1 MQPSE
6 IENLPYYELQY
17 TIDNLVEHLKK
28 EKEAQSDEK
37 GSGGTDK
44 MTRDM
49 NASIAQGQRSNKANT
64 PTMPKTPSTFKVPSM
79 PNMGSMKMPKM

>member
-28 EKEAQSDEK
+28 EKEAQSDES

-49 NASIAQGQRSNKANT
+49 NKSISQGQKQNQAKA
-64 PTMPKTPSTFKVPSM
+64 PSMPKAPSMKVPSM
-79 PNMGSMKMPKM
+79 PSMGSMKMPKM

>member
-1 MQPSE
+1 M
-6 IENLPYYELQY
+6 PYYELQY

-28 EKEAQSDEK
+28 EKEAQSDES

-49 NASIAQGQRSNKANT
+49 NASISQGQKSNKAS
-64 PTMPKTPSTFKVPSM
+64 MPKSPAMKVPSM
-79 PNMGSMKMPKM
+79 PSMGSMKMPKM

>member
-1 MQPSE
+1 M
-6 IENLPYYELQY
+6 PYYELQY

-28 EKEAQSDEK
+28 EKEAQSDES

-49 NASIAQGQRSNKANT
+49 NKSISQVQKQNQAKA
-64 PTMPKTPSTFKVPSM
+64 PSMPKAPSMKVPSM
-79 PNMGSMKMPKM
+79 PSMGSMKMPKM

>member
-1 MQPSE
+1 M
-6 IENLPYYELQY
+6 PYYELQY

-28 EKEAQSDEK
+28 EKEAQSDES

-49 NASIAQGQRSNKANT
+49 NKSISQGQKQNQAKA
-64 PTMPKTPSTFKVPSM
+64 PSMKVPSM
-79 PNMGSMKMPKM
+79 PSMGSMKMPKM